1 MNAESVFKK
10 LDHIS
15 IMHPAAVKF
24 MMDQIENMQDFYSSL
39 TSDIESAYVF
49 FLD

>member
-1 MNAESVFKK
+1 MNAESVLKK

-15 IMHPAAVKF
+15 VMHPAAVEF
-24 MMDQIENMQDFYSSL
+24 MMDQIENMQDFYSGL
-39 TSDIESAYVF
+39 TSDIESAYAF